1 MPKIIAFRD
10 IKAME
15 TVLDWGTLTA
25 DSIRINLFYNNW
37 VEIEIV
43 EPKQV
48 TMKIRSKRIFTIEKN
63 IHKV

>member
-43 EPKQV
+43 EPNKANNYENKEQ
-48 TMKIRSKRIFTIEKN
+48 KDIYD
-63 IHKV
+63 